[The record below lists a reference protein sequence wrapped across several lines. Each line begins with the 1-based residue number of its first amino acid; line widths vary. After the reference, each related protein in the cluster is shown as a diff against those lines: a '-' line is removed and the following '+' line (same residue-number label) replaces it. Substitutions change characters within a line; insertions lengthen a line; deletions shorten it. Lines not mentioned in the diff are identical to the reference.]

1 MTLALAIAGALALA
15 QLPDTADAGVRRHI
29 DQTPHNL
36 FGVGGHSSRE
46 DTDLCELCHV
56 QNRLANRRLAAPAWE
71 ARVPDKHLGP
81 ERNAGLD
88 VRADPNGPPL
98 ALRWAGSTLRCLSCH
113 DETVSSIGVV
123 FRPASLSL
131 VLDQVAGDHRRAQKI
146 GGPALDDPQLWLG
159 RVMGNH
165 PVSVPYPLGLGEY
178 RGFVPR
184 ATRLDPSQWVEDPR
198 AKGLKL
204 LSDTSGFDLLRGTV
218 GVECS
223 SCHDPHGTA
232 NTYFLRLSIERSAL
246 CLGCHR
252 K

>member
-1 MTLALAIAGALALA
+1 MNALFVLSLVLA
-15 QLPDTADAGVRRHI
+15 QSAATDGGVARRHL

-36 FGVGGHSSRE
+36 FGPGGRSTRE

-56 QNRLANRRLAAPAWE
+56 QNPLATARARPPAWE
-71 ARVPDKHLGP
+71 PHAVK
-81 ERNAGLD
+81 RNTALE

-98 ALRWAGSTLRCLSCH
+98 SMRWAGSTLRCLSCH

-131 VLDQVAGDHRRAQKI
+131 VLDAVAGDRHRAQKT
-146 GGPALDDPQLWLG
+146 GGPALDDPQLWAG
-159 RVMGNH
+159 SVMGNH
-165 PVSVPYPLGLGEY
+165 PVSVPYPLGVGEY
-178 RGFVPR
+178 RGFLPR
-184 ATRLDPSQWVEDPR
+184 ATRLDPRQWQSDPR
-198 AKGLKL
+198 ALGIKL
-204 LSDTSGFDLLRGTV
+204 HSDTSGFDLLRGTV

-232 NTYFLRLSIERSAL
+232 YGYFLRLPKERSAL